1 MFLSVDTT
9 PNPNL
14 VRKIRILNHP
24 EKAAILVGEQQ
35 LVLYYS
41 WLAYGKL
48 PKSLRSL
55 GECLR
60 DYYNLPIKI
69 KEHDE
74 WSPYS
79 VKWSLVY
86 EPS

>member
-14 VRKIRILNHP
+14 IRKVRILNHP
-24 EKAAILVGEQQ
+24 EKAAILVGEQH

-41 WLAYGKL
+41 WLAYCRL
-48 PKSLRSL
+48 PTILTAL

-60 DYYNLPIKI
+60 NYYQLPIKI

-74 WSPYS
+74 WPSHV